1 MFRKKESEAI
11 LALIAAGASGLS
23 VNSLKLHSQTLR
35 SMKRRKVVFQE
46 SGRLKIH
53 PKVEAA
59 IAKDAEREANRKEVA
74 VIKKRIAEADFLVD
88 VAFISD
94 SCTVSLLT
102 DTGRLYKIT
111 GSSFLEAAKGA
122 FEAKDRHEA
131 LKEELNTWRNF

>member
-59 IAKDAEREANRKEVA
+59 GKDIHLQAYGGPRFDAQVL
-74 VIKKRIAEADFLVD
+74 F
-88 VAFISD
+88 
-94 SCTVSLLT
+94 
-102 DTGRLYKIT
+102 
-111 GSSFLEAAKGA
+111 
-122 FEAKDRHEA
+122 
-131 LKEELNTWRNF
+131 